1 MWLAW
6 FCTTALG
13 AVPLAAVRRPLF
25 NSSFNIQHS
34 SLLMSERGS
43 FGTKIGVIL
52 ATAGSA
58 VGLGNIWRFPYL
70 TGQDGGAAFLL
81 VYLVSILILGIPGMV
96 AEFIVGRH
104 GASNAARAY
113 YQLGGRWWSLIGYMG
128 AVTSMI
134 ILGFYAVVADGACNI
149 SSSPYWEAFMATPLM
164 WQLISRT
171 SLLIP

>member
-1 MWLAW
+1 
-6 FCTTALG
+6 
-13 AVPLAAVRRPLF
+13 
-25 NSSFNIQHS
+25 
-34 SLLMSERGS
+34 MSERGS

-81 VYLVSILILGIPGMV
+81 VYLVSILILGIPGMI

-113 YQLGGRWWSLIGYMG
+113 YQLGGRWWSVIGYMG

-134 ILGFYAVVADGACNI
+134 VGSVR
-149 SSSPYWEAFMATPLM
+149 S
-164 WQLISRT
+164 
-171 SLLIP
+171 